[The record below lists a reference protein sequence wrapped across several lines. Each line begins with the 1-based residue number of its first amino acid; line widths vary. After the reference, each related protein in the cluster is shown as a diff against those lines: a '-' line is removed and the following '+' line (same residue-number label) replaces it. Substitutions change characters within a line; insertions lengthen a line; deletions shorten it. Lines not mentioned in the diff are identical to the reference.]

1 MNSSSASSAS
11 TLPSNAWLV
20 RPPPSQRRLRLY
32 CFSFAGGSAST
43 YLPWQ
48 AELGPDIEV
57 CPIQLPGRGM
67 RLLEEP
73 YTSFRQLV
81 TMIGQILANE
91 CQQDRRPFAFF
102 GHSLGAVV
110 AFEVARFCSM
120 HALPMPERLIVSGC
134 DAPQHPSPSKNL
146 HLLSDDELIEAL
158 KEYNGS
164 PPEVLA
170 HRELMKLL
178 LPCLRA
184 DFCLSESY
192 EYRSTPPLAIPIT
205 VFAGKQDPHIS
216 PSDVIEWRKETT
228 APCRL
233 QWFEGD
239 HFFINPEQD
248 LVLQCIAAEL
258 ADPQMSYPERALAIL
273 PPSPP
278 QEAMSSPDCEQEEP
292 MVATETDCAV

>member
-1 MNSSSASSAS
+1 MNSSSASPLSS
-11 TLPSNAWLV
+11 AWLV
-20 RPPPSQRRLRLY
+20 RPTPAKRRMRLY

-48 AELGPDIEV
+48 AELSPDIEV

-67 RLLEEP
+67 RMLEEP
-73 YTSFRQLV
+73 FTSFPKLV
-81 TMIGQILANE
+81 ATIAQVLANE
-91 CQQDRRPFAFF
+91 YQQDRRPFAFF
-102 GHSLGAVV
+102 GHSLGAAVS
-110 AFEVARFCSM
+110 FEVARFNAI
-120 HALPMPERLIVSGC
+120 HALPMPQHLIVSGC
-134 DAPQHPSPSKNL
+134 DAPQHQSPSKNL

-158 KEYNGS
+158 REFNGS

-184 DFCLSESY
+184 DFTLSESY
-192 EYRSTPPLAIPIT
+192 EYRNAPPLNIPIT
-205 VFAGKQDPHIS
+205 VFAGKLDPHIL
-216 PSDVIEWRKETT
+216 PADVIEWRKETT
-228 APCRL
+228 GPYRL

-258 ADPQMSYPERALAIL
+258 ADPKQPYPEKALAI
-273 PPSPP
+273 SPP
-278 QEAMSSPDCEQEEP
+278 ALPEEECACDGDSTAVALAESDC
-292 MVATETDCAV
+292 VA